1 MSYEALARK
10 YRPKNFKE
18 VVGQQ
23 HVIQTIENSIKSKK
37 ILQSIILSG
46 TRGVGKT
53 TIARIIAKCLNC
65 SSNEEPTISPCG
77 ECLNCKEVVNGRSF
91 DFLEF
96 DAATNT
102 GVDAIRNLL
111 NEVEYKPSNSRFKVY
126 LIDEVHMLSTSSFN
140 ALLKTLEEPPKHVIF
155 IFATTEM
162 NKIPL
167 TVKSRCIQL
176 NLRSLSE
183 EEIFS
188 QVSMILNKE
197 NIKFDEESLSLIA
210 NYASGSVRDALTFTD
225 QIIAFGDGMVSHKF
239 VEDFLGL
246 IDKELIF
253 QLIKEIIKGDG
264 IAAFSVVE
272 DIKKISPDVN
282 MLLKEI
288 MSFLHQVSLHQILGT
303 SSQEHVK
310 DIANQADESF
320 VQLLYEIASKSY
332 EKIEIYSNAQEC
344 IEICILRMIAFNPLL
359 SVVDESSNSKE
370 IKKKLTTKS
379 LNVGLDKKI
388 QKKIKKDNSNLLFE
402 THKDWNN
409 FFSTLKLSPFTR
421 NYFGNLSFSHIK
433 ANNLFLKGEKE
444 QIDIPERAFNEFLD
458 ACSKKINIKLL
469 INFIEEKHINS
480 PLKMMENDKK
490 EKQTLAEESIQ
501 NNDSVKAFINRLDG
515 KIVDGSIKPAK

>member
-1 MSYEALARK
+1 M
-10 YRPKNFKE
+10 
-18 VVGQQ
+18 
-23 HVIQTIENSIKSKK
+23 
-37 ILQSIILSG
+37 
-46 TRGVGKT
+46 
-53 TIARIIAKCLNC
+53 
-65 SSNEEPTISPCG
+65 
-77 ECLNCKEVVNGRSF
+77 
-91 DFLEF
+91 
-96 DAATNT
+96 
-102 GVDAIRNLL
+102 
-111 NEVEYKPSNSRFKVY
+111 
-126 LIDEVHMLSTSSFN
+126 
-140 ALLKTLEEPPKHVIF
+140 
-155 IFATTEM
+155 
-162 NKIPL
+162 
-167 TVKSRCIQL
+167 
-176 NLRSLSE
+176 
-183 EEIFS
+183 
-188 QVSMILNKE
+188 
-197 NIKFDEESLSLIA
+197 IA